1 MASEGIGDS
10 NQALK
15 EQKFWFQIAAFLAF
29 ISFSMVMVFVVEIR
43 SSQKELSIDVN
54 HIKEGQASLN
64 ARVVN
69 IERVVYNK

>member
-1 MASEGIGDS
+1 MSDTE

-15 EQKFWFQIAAFLAF
+15 QQTIWFQIAAFLAF

-43 SSQKELSIDVN
+43 SSQKDLSVDVS
-54 HIKEGQASLN
+54 HIKAGQASLS

-69 IERVVYNK
+69 IERVVYKK